1 MRIQNLQTS
10 IITIFTRT
18 SHYSNFSYQKSTHK
32 KLIESTN
39 NTIYLLKIVLEL
51 SKEIYHP
58 DYKLAK
64 AGVIMQDLTAYNY
77 SQRSIINDPLKDKSE
92 KERDLIKTI
101 DFINKRFKS
110 EKITWG
116 ITVKNGT
123 WKMNRNLLSGISTT
137 NISRIPTIII

>member
-1 MRIQNLQTS
+1 
-10 IITIFTRT
+10 
-18 SHYSNFSYQKSTHK
+18 
-32 KLIESTN
+32 
-39 NTIYLLKIVLEL
+39 
-51 SKEIYHP
+51 
-58 DYKLAK
+58 
-64 AGVIMQDLTAYNY
+64 MQDLTPYNY
-77 SQRSIINDPLKDKSE
+77 SQKSIINYPSKGKSE

-116 ITVKNGT
+116 ITVKKGL